1 MLSKRRFPLLSL
13 LPALLFLCG
22 AGAPPEGGG
31 LDIYFVD
38 VQGGAATLIVTPER
52 ETILIDTG
60 WPGFDD
66 RDPKRIIHALKDLAG
81 RDHIDH
87 LLITHWHRDHF
98 GGVEGLSKMVEI
110 KNFWDRGLP
119 GDDPAE
125 LDFPDGPKTDD
136 PLGIAYR
143 KASSGKRKTLKAGDR
158 LPLKGATEAV
168 VLAAGGKVIGGE
180 AASAVKPNS
189 VCAEAPPDKPID
201 NSDNARSLT
210 LRFRLGAFAFL
221 DCGDLTWNVEKQ
233 LVCPNDLVGAID
245 LYQVTHHG
253 LAISNHPTLLNTIK
267 PTVAI
272 MNNGPKKGGEAA
284 TVHRLK
290 SIPSIQA
297 IYAGH
302 RNTATGPEDNADPKL
317 TANTDPAGGE
327 IIQVHVEPDGSAF
340 QVRIGEHGEP
350 RTFSAR

>member
-1 MLSKRRFPLLSL
+1 MLSKRWLL

-22 AGAPPEGGG
+22 AGAPPEDRG

-38 VQGGAATLIVTPER
+38 VMGGAATLIVKPEN
-52 ETILIDTG
+52 ESIMIDTG

-66 RDPKRIIHALKDLAG
+66 RDPKRILHALKDLAG

-98 GGVEGLSKMVEI
+98 GGVEGLAKMVEI

-119 GDDPAE
+119 DDNQPG
-125 LDFPDGPKTDD
+125 LDFPDGPRAGD
-136 PLGIAYR
+136 PLGIAYL
-143 KASSGKRKTLKAGDR
+143 KASAGKRKTLKAGDR
-158 LPLKGATEAV
+158 LPLKGAVEAL
-168 VLAAGGKVIGGE
+168 VLSASGKVIDGD
-180 AASAVKPNS
+180 AASTAKPNPL
-189 VCAEAPPDKPID
+189 CAEVPPDKPID
-201 NSDNARSLT
+201 NSDNARSLA
-210 LRFRLGAFAFL
+210 LRFRLGTFTFL
-221 DCGDLTWNVEKQ
+221 DCGDLTWNIEKK

-253 LAISNHPTLLNTIK
+253 LAISNHPTLLKTIK

-272 MNNGPKKGGEAA
+272 MNNGPKKGGEAE

-290 SIPSIQA
+290 SIPSLQA
-297 IYAGH
+297 LYAGH
-302 RNTATGPEDNADPKL
+302 KNTATSPDDNADPKL

-327 IIQVHVEPDGSAF
+327 IIHVHVEPDGSAF

-350 RTFSAR
+350 RTFNAR